1 VSSFAGLLF
10 LLGGVALCFAAILLL
25 VVWERSGRSPRRSLE
40 RFEQTRHSLHKI
52 HRTQET
58 LRDAGRARA
67 RAMHPSAR
75 VPTARRPGSSRHRK
89 YA

>member
-1 VSSFAGLLF
+1 MSSYAGLLF
-10 LLGGVALCFAAILLL
+10 LLGGVALCVAAILLL

-52 HRTQET
+52 HTTQTT
-58 LRDAGRARA
+58 LRDSQRARA

-75 VPTARRPGSSRHRK
+75 VPTARRPGGRHRR

>member
-1 VSSFAGLLF
+1 VSSYAGLLF
-10 LLGGVALCFAAILLL
+10 LLGGVALCVAAILLL

-52 HRTQET
+52 HRAQET
-58 LRDAGRARA
+58 LRVAARARA

-75 VPTARRPGSSRHRK
+75 VPTARRPGRQRRVG
-89 YA
+89 A

>member
-1 VSSFAGLLF
+1 LLF
-10 LLGGVALCFAAILLL
+10 LLGGVALCVSTILLV

-52 HRTQET
+52 HAAQET
-58 LRDAGRARA
+58 LRVAARARA

-75 VPTARRPGSSRHRK
+75 VPTARRPGRHRR